1 MWKFLS
7 SNILRYRY
15 YYLVV
20 VIALTVVMGFLGT
33 KIKLSYEF
41 AKVLPA
47 SDSTLI
53 YYENFKKQ
61 FGEDGSVMV
70 IGFED
75 EQFFTTA
82 HLTRFNRYTDALKK
96 IDGVKQILS
105 INALYNIER
114 NDSLH
119 KLEVKQLRMDQL
131 QTQAEVDSMRE
142 LISGLPF
149 YKGLIYHEDS
159 SAFLVAIT
167 FNDKALNSSRRIE
180 IVNEI
185 QELSDAFSKESGVK
199 LHFSGMP
206 YIRTV
211 IMKKV
216 TSEMTIFMVLAVVVM
231 AIALWLFFRTFSS
244 VVLSIVVVLIGV
256 TWSLGL
262 IYLFDYRITLLTGLV
277 PALIMVIGVPNCV
290 FLINKYHQEFSRHGN
305 KMKSLSRM
313 IQTIGITLFLAN
325 VTTAIGFGVL
335 YFTGSALLVQFG
347 IVAAIAVMLTYM
359 TTLVLIPIVLSFM
372 KEPDRDDMK
381 HLQARRLGFVLDKI
395 DNLVHHHRNAIYAVV
410 AVFTVISL
418 FGFSRIN
425 IITYIVD
432 DLPKKDPVYAD
443 LRFFEQ
449 NFHGVLPFEIVI
461 DTKEKNGIAAN
472 NAAVLYKIQ
481 RLQRMLAEYPQ
492 FSRAVS
498 VVDMVK
504 FSNQALHDGE
514 RKHYILPGYAG
525 LQELTGFMDSVQQ
538 QKGLLKGFV
547 DSSLQTLRVSAQ
559 VADVGSKELKRI
571 TDEIH
576 PRIDSIFPKEDYN
589 VHLTGHS
596 YTFMKSNDYLL
607 YNLIESLLIE
617 IVLITIVGFALFRSI
632 RIILLSKIPVL
643 VPLII
648 TAGVMGFLDITFRP
662 STILI
667 FSVAFGISSDGTI
680 YFLTR
685 YRQVLRHMN
694 LSVSEAIS
702 LTIRDTG
709 ISMVYTTIILFFG
722 FAVFTVSGFGG
733 TVALGTLL
741 SITLLVSMFTNLI
754 LLPSIL
760 LSINTRQLRK
770 EMEGHALIDIDE
782 DEVEE

>member
-20 VIALTVVMGFLGT
+20 VFALTAVMGFLGT

-47 SDSTLI
+47 NDSTLI

-75 EQFFTTA
+75 EQFFTTT

-131 QTQAEVDSMRE
+131 QSQAEVDSIRE

-159 SAFLVAIT
+159 GAFLVAIT

-185 QELSDAFSKESGVK
+185 QQLSDAFSKESGVK

-216 TSEMTIFMVLAVVVM
+216 TSEMAIFMVLAVVVM

-244 VVLSIVVVLIGV
+244 VLLSIVVVLIGV
-256 TWSLGL
+256 VWSLGL

-335 YFTGSALLVQFG
+335 YFTGSALLVEFG

-372 KEPDRDDMK
+372 KEPDREDMK
-381 HLQARRLGFVLDKI
+381 HLEARRLGFVLDKI
-395 DNLVHHHRNAIYAVV
+395 DYMVHHHRNAIYMIVT
-410 AVFTVISL
+410 VFTLVSL
-418 FGFSRIN
+418 LGFSRIN

-461 DTKEKNGIAAN
+461 DTREKNGIAAN

-514 RKHYILPGYAG
+514 RKHFILPGYAG
-525 LQELTGFMDSVQQ
+525 LQELTGYMDSVQQ

-559 VADVGSKELKRI
+559 VADIGSKELKRI

-576 PRIDSIFPKEDYN
+576 PRIDSIFPKDEYN

-617 IVLITIVGFALFRSI
+617 IILITIVGFALFRSI

-685 YRQVLRHMN
+685 YRQILRHMN
-694 LSVSEAIS
+694 ISVSEAIS

-770 EMEGHALIDIDE
+770 EMEEQALIDIDE
-782 DEVEE
+782 DKVEE

>member
-15 YYLVV
+15 YYLLV
-20 VIALTVVMGFLGT
+20 VIVLSAVMGFWGS

-41 AKVLPA
+41 AKVLPEN
-47 SDSTLI
+47 DSTLI
-53 YYENFKKQ
+53 AYENFKKQ

-70 IGFED
+70 IGFRD
-75 EQFFTTA
+75 EQFFTPD
-82 HLTRFNRYTDALKK
+82 HITRFNHYTDGIKK
-96 IDGVKQILS
+96 IDGVKQVLS
-105 INALYNIER
+105 INTLYNIVR

-119 KLEVKQLRMDQL
+119 KFELKQLDMSRL
-131 QTQAEVDSMRE
+131 RSQAEIDSMRD
-142 LISGLPF
+142 LIADLPF

-159 SAFLVAIT
+159 SAFLLAIT

-180 IVNEI
+180 IVNDIKER
-185 QELSDAFSKESGVK
+185 SDVFSQESGVQ

-216 TSEMTIFMVLAVVVM
+216 TSEMTIFMILAVVVM
-231 AIALWLFFRTFSS
+231 SIALWLFFRTFTS
-244 VVLSIVVVLIGV
+244 VILSITVVLIGV
-256 TWSLGL
+256 VWSLGL
-262 IYLFDYRITLLTGLV
+262 IFLFDYRITMLTGLL

-305 KMKSLSRM
+305 KMKALARM
-313 IQTIGITLFLAN
+313 IQTIGVTLFLAN

-335 YFTGSALLVQFG
+335 YFTGSSLLVQFG
-347 IVAAIAVMLTYM
+347 IVAAIAVMVTYM
-359 TTLVLIPIVLSFM
+359 ITLVLIPIVLSFM
-372 KEPDRDDMK
+372 KEPDQDDMK
-381 HLQARRLGFVLDKI
+381 HLQARRLGFMLDKI
-395 DNLVHHHRNAIYAVV
+395 DYLVHNKRNAIYTIIAVLAVV
-410 AVFTVISL
+410 SL

-425 IITYIVD
+425 IITFIVD
-432 DLPKKDPVYAD
+432 DLPRKDPVYAD
-443 LRFFEQ
+443 LRFFEE
-449 NFHGVLPFEIVI
+449 NFKGVLPFEISI
-461 DTKEKNGIAAN
+461 DTRQKNGIAAN
-472 NAAVLYKIQ
+472 NAAVLYKMQ

-492 FSRAVS
+492 FSRAIS

-514 RKHYILPGYAG
+514 RKQYILPGYAG
-525 LQELTGFMDSVQQ
+525 LQELTGYMDSAQN
-538 QKGLLKGFV
+538 QKGMLKGFT
-547 DSSLQTLRVSAQ
+547 DSTLQLFRMSAQ

-576 PRIDSIFPKEDYN
+576 PRIDSIFPKDQYD
-589 VHLTGHS
+589 VQLTGHS

-607 YNLIESLLIE
+607 YNLFESLIIE

-648 TAGVMGFLDITFRP
+648 TAGVMGFLSITFRP

-685 YRQVLRHMN
+685 YRQALRHMN

-702 LTIRDTG
+702 VTIRDTG
-709 ISMVYTTIILFFG
+709 ISMVYTTIILFVG
-722 FAVFTVSGFGG
+722 FAIFTVSGFGG

-741 SITLLVSMFTNLI
+741 SITLLVSMITNLI

-760 LSINTRQLRK
+760 LSINSRQLRK
-770 EMEGHALIDIDE
+770 EMEEHALIDIDE

>member
-335 YFTGSALLVQFG
+335 YFTGSALLVEFG

-395 DNLVHHHRNAIYAVV
+395 DDLVHHHRNAIYAVV

-443 LRFFEQ
+443 LRFFEE

-559 VADVGSKELKRI
+559 VADIGSKELKRI

-770 EMEGHALIDIDE
+770 EMEGQALIDIDE

>member
-15 YYLVV
+15 YWLTG
-20 VIALTVVMGFLGT
+20 VILLTALMAELGT
-33 KIKLSYEF
+33 RINLSYEF
-41 AKVLPA
+41 VKVLPA
-47 SDSTLI
+47 NDSTLRF
-53 YYENFKKQ
+53 YQQFKQQ

-75 EQFFTTA
+75 KQFFTPD
-82 HLTRFNRYTDALKK
+82 HIRRFNRYTDGIKN
-96 IDGVKQILS
+96 IEGVKQLLS
-105 INALYNIER
+105 INALYRIER
-114 NDSLH
+114 NDRLQ
-119 KLEVKQLRMDQL
+119 KLEVRPLRMDSL
-131 QTQAEVDSMRE
+131 QTQAEVDSLRA
-142 LISGLPF
+142 LLDGLPF
-149 YKGLIYHEDS
+149 YKDLLYHRDS

-167 FNDKALNSSRRIE
+167 FNDAALNSARRITIVDE
-180 IVNEI
+180 IRT
-185 QELSDAFSKESGVK
+185 LSDAFSAESGIR

-216 TSEMTIFMVLAVVVM
+216 TSEMTVFMLLAVVVM
-231 AIALWLFFRTFSS
+231 AIALWVFFRTFSS
-244 VVLSIVVVLIGV
+244 VILSILVVLIGV
-256 TWSLGL
+256 VWSLGL

-335 YFTGSALLVQFG
+335 YFTGSQLLVEFG
-347 IVAAIAVMLTYM
+347 NVAAIAVMLTYL
-359 TTLVLIPIVLSFM
+359 TTLVLIPILLSFM
-372 KEPDRDDMK
+372 KEPGRSDMQ
-381 HLQARRLGFVLDKI
+381 HLRARRLGFVLDKV
-395 DNLVHHHRNAIYAVV
+395 DYLVHHRRNAIYASIALLTFV
-410 AVFTVISL
+410 SL
-418 FGFSRIN
+418 FGLSRIN
-425 IITYIVD
+425 IITFIVD
-432 DLPKKDPVYAD
+432 DLPRKDPVYAD
-443 LRFFEQ
+443 LRFFEE

-461 DTKEKNGIAAN
+461 DTRQKNGIAAN

-481 RLQRMLAEYPQ
+481 RLQRLLAAYPQ

-498 VVDMVK
+498 VVDLVK

-514 RKHYILPGYAG
+514 PRHYILPGYAG
-525 LQELTGFMDSVQQ
+525 LQELSRFTDSVQQ

-547 DSSLQTLRVSAQ
+547 DSTLQTLRVSAQ
-559 VADVGSKELKRI
+559 VADVGSRELKRV
-571 TDEIH
+571 TDELR
-576 PRIDSIFPKEDYN
+576 PRIDSIFPKDQYD

-607 YNLIESLLIE
+607 RNLIESLLIE

-643 VPLII
+643 VPLVI

-667 FSVAFGISSDGTI
+667 FSVAFGITSDGTI

-702 LTIRDTG
+702 LTIRETG
-709 ISMVYTTIILFFG
+709 ISMVYTTIILFVG
-722 FAVFTVSGFGG
+722 FAIFTVSGFGG

-741 SITLLVSMFTNLI
+741 SITLLVSMLTNLV

-760 LSINTRQLRK
+760 LSINSRRLRK
-770 EMEGHALIDIDE
+770 EMEEQALIDIDE
-782 DEVEE
+782 SQVEE

>member
-131 QTQAEVDSMRE
+131 QTQVEGDSMRE
-142 LISGLPF
+142 LIAGLPF

-335 YFTGSALLVQFG
+335 YFTGSALLVEFG

-372 KEPDRDDMK
+372 KEPDRADMK

-395 DNLVHHHRNAIYAVV
+395 DDLVHHHRNAIYAVV

-559 VADVGSKELKRI
+559 VADIGSKELKRI

>member
-15 YYLVV
+15 YWLSG
-20 VIALTVVMGFLGT
+20 VILLTALMAELGT
-33 KIKLSYEF
+33 RINLSYEF
-41 AKVLPA
+41 VKVLPA
-47 SDSTLI
+47 NDSTLV
-53 YYENFKKQ
+53 YYQNFKKQ

-75 EQFFTTA
+75 KQFFTPD
-82 HLTRFNRYTDALKK
+82 HIRRFNRYTDGIKN
-96 IDGVKQILS
+96 IEGVKQLLS
-105 INALYNIER
+105 INALYRIER
-114 NDSLH
+114 NDSLQ
-119 KLEVKQLRMDQL
+119 KLEVRPLRMDSL
-131 QTQAEVDSMRE
+131 QTQAEVDSLRA
-142 LISGLPF
+142 LLDGLPF
-149 YKGLIYHEDS
+149 YKDLLYHRDS
-159 SAFLVAIT
+159 AAFLVAIT
-167 FNDKALNSSRRIE
+167 FNDAALNSARRIAIVDE
-180 IVNEI
+180 IRT
-185 QELSDAFSKESGVK
+185 LSDAFSAESGIR

-216 TSEMTIFMVLAVVVM
+216 TSEMTVFMLLAVVVM
-231 AIALWLFFRTFSS
+231 AIALWVFFRTFSS
-244 VVLSIVVVLIGV
+244 VILSILVVLIGV
-256 TWSLGL
+256 VWSLGL

-335 YFTGSALLVQFG
+335 YFTGSQLLVEFG
-347 IVAAIAVMLTYM
+347 NVAAIAVMLTYL
-359 TTLVLIPIVLSFM
+359 TTLVLIPILLSFM
-372 KEPDRDDMK
+372 KEPGYSDMQ
-381 HLQARRLGFVLDKI
+381 HLRARRLGFVLDKV
-395 DNLVHHHRNAIYAVV
+395 DYLVHHRRNAIYAAIALLTFV
-410 AVFTVISL
+410 SL
-418 FGFSRIN
+418 FGLSRIN
-425 IITYIVD
+425 IITFIVD
-432 DLPKKDPVYAD
+432 DLPRKDPVYAD
-443 LRFFEQ
+443 LRFFEE

-461 DTKEKNGIAAN
+461 DTRQKNGIAAN

-481 RLQRMLAEYPQ
+481 RLQRLLAAYPQ

-498 VVDMVK
+498 VVDLVK

-514 RKHYILPGYAG
+514 PRHYVLPGYAG
-525 LQELTGFMDSVQQ
+525 LQELSRYTDSVQQ

-547 DSSLQTLRVSAQ
+547 DSTLQTLRVSAQ
-559 VADVGSKELKRI
+559 VADVGSRELMRI
-571 TDEIH
+571 TDELR
-576 PRIDSIFPKEDYN
+576 PRIDSIFPKDQYD

-607 YNLIESLLIE
+607 RNLIESLLIE

-643 VPLII
+643 VPLVI

-667 FSVAFGISSDGTI
+667 FSVAFGITSDGTI

-702 LTIRDTG
+702 LTIRETG
-709 ISMVYTTIILFFG
+709 ISMVYTTIILFVG
-722 FAVFTVSGFGG
+722 FAIFTVSGFGG

-741 SITLLVSMFTNLI
+741 SITLLVSMVTNLV

-760 LSINTRQLRK
+760 LSINSRRLRK
-770 EMEGHALIDIDE
+770 EMEEQALIDIDE
-782 DEVEE
+782 AKVEE